1 MVRREVSPLAFFFK
15 NDESKALYIQ
25 LYEYLKLEIKSGRL
39 KVGEK
44 LPSIRT
50 LAFELKV
57 SKQTIDSAYQQL
69 LAEGYVESRPR
80 SGLFVLP
87 MEEIS
92 QTITTPSSPTITT
105 DDKSKILVDFYYG
118 AIDKTKFPL
127 KTWKRCIGDALESSL
142 NEVYF
147 YGDRQGDIILR
158 EEIRKYVTKARGIE
172 CSTEQI
178 FICSGTQQSIH
189 LIAQILELH
198 NYQVAIE
205 NPGYSEV
212 RSVLEKYRCQVTPI
226 SLEEDGISIEELQ
239 KSKAKAVYV
248 TPSHQ
253 FPLGMVLP
261 INKRLKLLTWAKE
274 HSSFIVE
281 DDYDSEFRYIG
292 QPIPSLKSLDE
303 SDRVIYCG
311 TFSKNFLPAAR
322 CSYIIL
328 PESLV
333 SKGKNT
339 IEQSS
344 QSCSPIIQR
353 ALAIFMREGFFEKHV
368 RRMKVT
374 YQAKHKALL
383 EAINKQIGD
392 NGEIIG
398 QRAGLHI
405 LLNLKSRRTEEIIQQ
420 ASDKGIRIYSP
431 SQHWFENKNVP
442 YIMLGFGGLTEQQ
455 IIDGIKV
462 IGTLC
467 KRQSELIK

>member
-1 MVRREVSPLAFFFK
+1 MAFFFK

-44 LPSIRT
+44 LPSIRS

-80 SGLFVLP
+80 SGLFLLP

-92 QTITTPSSPTITT
+92 QTITAPHSSRITT
-105 DDKSKILVDFYYG
+105 DFKSKFLVDFYYG

-127 KTWKRCIGDALESSL
+127 KTWKRCISDALESSL

-158 EEIRKYVTKARGIE
+158 EEIRKYVSKARGIQ

-178 FICSGTQQSIH
+178 FICSGTQQSIN
-189 LIAQILELH
+189 LISQILELH
-198 NYQVAIE
+198 DQQVAIE

-212 RSVLEKYRCQVTPI
+212 RSVLEKYNCQLTPI

-292 QPIPSLKSLDE
+292 QLIPSLKSLDE
-303 SDRVIYCG
+303 FDRVIYCG

-328 PESLV
+328 PENLV
-333 SKGKNT
+333 SKGENT

-368 RRMKVT
+368 RRMKVA
-374 YQAKHKALL
+374 YQAKHKALI
-383 EAINKQIGD
+383 EAVNNYIGE
-392 NGEIIG
+392 NVEIIG
-398 QRAGLHI
+398 QKAGLHI
-405 LLNLKSRRTEEIIQQ
+405 LLHLKGSTPEEVIQQ
-420 ASDKGIRIYSP
+420 ASKEGIRIYSP
-431 SQHWFENKNVP
+431 LQHWFNNETVP
-442 YIMLGFGGLTEQQ
+442 YIMLGFGNLTEQQ
-455 IIDGIKV
+455 IIEGIKV
-462 IGTLC
+462 IGDLC
-467 KRQSELIK
+467 SRESS

>member
-1 MVRREVSPLAFFFK
+1 MAFFFK

-44 LPSIRT
+44 LPSIRS

-87 MEEIS
+87 MEEIF
-92 QTITTPSSPTITT
+92 QTITAPHSSRITT
-105 DDKSKILVDFYYG
+105 DFKSKFLVDFYYG

-127 KTWKRCIGDALESSL
+127 KTWKRCISDALESSL

-158 EEIRKYVTKARGIE
+158 EEIRKYVSKARGIQ

-178 FICSGTQQSIH
+178 FICSGTQQSIN
-189 LIAQILELH
+189 LISQILELH
-198 NYQVAIE
+198 DQQVAIE

-212 RSVLEKYRCQVTPI
+212 RSVLEKYNCQLTPI

-303 SDRVIYCG
+303 FDRVIYCG

-328 PESLV
+328 PENLV
-333 SKGKNT
+333 SKGENT

-368 RRMKVT
+368 RRMKVA
-374 YQAKHKALL
+374 YQAKHKALI
-383 EAINKQIGD
+383 EAVNNYIGE
-392 NGEIIG
+392 NVEIIG
-398 QRAGLHI
+398 QKAGLHI
-405 LLNLKSRRTEEIIQQ
+405 LLHLKGSTPEEVIQQ
-420 ASDKGIRIYSP
+420 ASKEGIRIYSP
-431 SQHWFENKNVP
+431 LQHWFNNETVP
-442 YIMLGFGGLTEQQ
+442 YIMLGFGNLTEQQ
-455 IIDGIKV
+455 IIEGIKV
-462 IGTLC
+462 IGDLC
-467 KRQSELIK
+467 SRESS

>member
-1 MVRREVSPLAFFFK
+1 MVRREGSPLAFFFK

-44 LPSIRT
+44 LPSIRS

-80 SGLFVLP
+80 SGLFLLP

-92 QTITTPSSPTITT
+92 QTITAPHSSRITT
-105 DDKSKILVDFYYG
+105 DFKSKFLVDFYYG

-127 KTWKRCIGDALESSL
+127 KTWKRCISDALESSL

-158 EEIRKYVTKARGIE
+158 EEIRKYVSKARGIQ

-178 FICSGTQQSIH
+178 FICSGTQQSIN
-189 LIAQILELH
+189 LISQILELH
-198 NYQVAIE
+198 DQQVAIE

-212 RSVLEKYRCQVTPI
+212 RSVLEKYNCQLTPI

-292 QPIPSLKSLDE
+292 QLIPSLKSLDE
-303 SDRVIYCG
+303 FDRVIYCG

-328 PESLV
+328 PENLV
-333 SKGKNT
+333 SKGENT

-368 RRMKVT
+368 RRMKVA
-374 YQAKHKALL
+374 YQAKHKALI
-383 EAINKQIGD
+383 EAVNNYIGE
-392 NGEIIG
+392 NVEIIG
-398 QRAGLHI
+398 QKAGLHI
-405 LLNLKSRRTEEIIQQ
+405 LLHLKGSTPEEVIQQ
-420 ASDKGIRIYSP
+420 ASKEGIRIYSP
-431 SQHWFENKNVP
+431 LQHWFNNETVP
-442 YIMLGFGGLTEQQ
+442 YIMLGFGNLTEQQ
-455 IIDGIKV
+455 IIEGIKV
-462 IGTLC
+462 IGDLC
-467 KRQSELIK
+467 SRESS